1 MKKVALLLVV
11 LAVTVTAFTAG
22 RFTAPAPRFDA
33 QAVEASNPM
42 DAAFE
47 EFIQAQRDTLALY
60 KAHEN
65 FDDPLAAA
73 EAYRGVLYTIVGS
86 IKSGAL
92 MSHEYPRAMRGV
104 DWTSKAG
111 LDNPDNNYFFALLDD
126 EGSYRLY
133 GKRGNTTQLI
143 FQLVIGVPGVGNAGS
158 STNVD
163 VLYDEDLVLDED
175 GNFEI
180 VVSPERPD
188 DAKNW
193 MKNAPGA
200 ESLLV
205 RFTHSDWETER
216 IDPLYIERLDTD
228 GEPPVPLTAASMV
241 AGLKR
246 SSQSMYD
253 RTASWIAIAD
263 RMWSLVPNNSI
274 FNMRVTPGGLVGQYS
289 AFGNFKLAP
298 DETMLIEFGDTG
310 APYMGIQLGNRWFVS
325 MDYENHTSTL
335 NMTQLGCREDERRCY
350 ALISLE
356 DPGVANWLDPA
367 GHDEGLIFMRWQGL
381 ESPPTRADQPRTR
394 VLSPEELATY
404 IKDLP
409 KVSPEERRKAVEVR
423 RRAVHER
430 FGG

>member
-1 MKKVALLLVV
+1 MKKIALLLIVM
-11 LAVTVTAFTAG
+11 AITAAGFAAG

-33 QAVEASNPM
+33 QAMDTSNPM

-73 EAYRGVLYTIVGS
+73 EAYRGVLYTLVGS

-92 MSHEYPRAMRGV
+92 MSHDYPRAMRGV

-143 FQLVIGVPGVGNAGS
+143 FQLVIGVPGVGNAGT

-163 VLYDEDLVLDED
+163 VLYDEDLVLDEE
-175 GNFEI
+175 GKFEI
-180 VVSPERPD
+180 VISPERPD

-193 MKNAPGA
+193 MENAPGA
-200 ESLLV
+200 QSLLV

-228 GEPPVPLTAASMV
+228 GQPPVPLTAASLA

-246 SSQSMYD
+246 TSQSMYD
-253 RTASWIAIAD
+253 RTASWIQLAD
-263 RMWSLVPNNSI
+263 RWWTMGPNNSVSA
-274 FNMRVTPGGLVGQYS
+274 MRMTPGGLVGQYS
-289 AFGNFKLAP
+289 AFGNFDLAD
-298 DETMLIEFGDTG
+298 DEAMLIEFGDTG

-325 MDYENHTSTL
+325 LDYENHTSTL
-335 NMTQLGCREDERRCY
+335 NMHQLRCRDDASRCY
-350 ALISLE
+350 VLIANNN
-356 DPGVANWLDPA
+356 PGIANWLDTA
-367 GHDEGLIFMRWQGL
+367 GHKDGLVFMRWQGL
-381 ESPPTRADQPRTR
+381 KTSPREEHQPRATLLKGDALAEFIATR
-394 VLSPEELATY
+394 PPVSAEQHTAA
-404 IKDLP
+404 IKD
-409 KVSPEERRKAVEVR
+409 R
-423 RRAVHER
+423 RRSVHER